1 VSAQASGHDRQA
13 RAQDQQGDITADG
26 IEHGDDRVE
35 AANWAWA
42 AHRRAGTSSN
52 KDMPTVIAPA
62 PSRMLVGGIRPGQD
76 EEPRIDSSIIG
87 RVSLENRS
95 TALDPRP

>member
-1 VSAQASGHDRQA
+1 MISLPMGLSTATTASRP
-13 RAQDQQGDITADG
+13 
-26 IEHGDDRVE
+26 
-35 AANWAWA
+35 ANWAWA

-62 PSRMLVGGIRPGQD
+62 PSRMLVVAIRPGRD
-76 EEPRIDSSIIG
+76 EDPRIDSSIIG